1 MKSSVC
7 LSFLT
12 CQWGNYFTGDWRYH
26 YNDPW
31 NVLSYAGKESGSV
44 HMYQRKG
51 EKSRL
56 GLSELVMLLL
66 CQQTRGDKRKEKEER
81 SKEYIKLKSKQGK
94 LKRQG
99 GSCTGPVLGCIHL
112 DFPARAKISVIN
124 NQKPQ
129 GNPFV
134 GTSCPS

>member
-1 MKSSVC
+1 
-7 LSFLT
+7 
-12 CQWGNYFTGDWRYH
+12 
-26 YNDPW
+26 
-31 NVLSYAGKESGSV
+31 
-44 HMYQRKG
+44 MYQRKG

-129 GNPFV
+129 ENPFV